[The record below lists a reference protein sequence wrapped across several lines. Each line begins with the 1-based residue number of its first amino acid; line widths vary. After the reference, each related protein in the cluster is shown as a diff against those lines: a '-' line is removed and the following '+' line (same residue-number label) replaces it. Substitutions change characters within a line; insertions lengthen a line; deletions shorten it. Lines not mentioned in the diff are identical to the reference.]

1 MSVHPFFQERS
12 FVSQTFLLPSC
23 VFIQRTKCNILP
35 LFPLIHIQRSTFHR
49 RSPVPLSLQNGKLAT
64 GFLFVQL
71 LFSFPFLIRLS
82 ASLLQS
88 HRVARSRES
97 DKILA
102 DSNPAGICGP
112 VNPHTQD
119 SHRQRT
125 CSSWLFPFS
134 PERETCCRLSVRATF
149 VFLPLFK
156 KTFRFTPAIPLGCTV
171 SRI

>member
-1 MSVHPFFQERS
+1 MVHPFFQERS

-23 VFIQRTKCNILP
+23 VFIQRKKCNILP

-134 PERETCCRLSVRATF
+134 PERETFRIFLF
-149 VFLPLFK
+149 VELLHSYLF
-156 KTFRFTPAIPLGCTV
+156 I
-171 SRI
+171 